1 MKVTDIQNAYI
12 IAPVTE
18 KIWTVLG
25 REVGEDYDMKA
36 IVVRSLCGMKSA
48 GAAFRNH
55 LADCIHHMELLPCPD
70 DPDLWVNPM
79 IRPEDGFKY
88 YAYVLKYVYDVMVI
102 HHDAESELRRIDYY
116 FKLNTS
122 SIGNPN
128 IYLVAKLKKIKPEN
142 RVWAWANRPS
152 IYVKESVVNVESY
165 LAKLGDAR
173 WQLPNKK
180 SDNPFLGDYSP
191 EMDETPPLEQY
202 LAH

>member
-1 MKVTDIQNAYI
+1 MV
-12 IAPVTE
+12 
-18 KIWTVLG
+18 
-25 REVGEDYDMKA
+25 
-36 IVVRSLCGMKSA
+36 S
-48 GAAFRNH
+48 
-55 LADCIHHMELLPCPD
+55 PD
-70 DPDLWVNPM
+70 D
-79 IRPEDGFKY
+79 GFNY
-88 YAYVLKYVYDVMVI
+88 YAYVLIYVDGMLFI
-102 HHDAESELRRIDYY
+102 HHDAESVFRRIDNY

-180 SDNPFLGDYSP
+180 SDNPFLGDHSP

>member
-1 MKVTDIQNAYI
+1 MTKPPDNITYAIVVLQETVRISLTLTYLNYLSVKVPDTQNAYI
-12 IAPVTE
+12 TAPVTE

-102 HHDAESELRRIDYY
+102 HHDAES
-116 FKLNTS
+116 
-122 SIGNPN
+122 
-128 IYLVAKLKKIKPEN
+128 
-142 RVWAWANRPS
+142 
-152 IYVKESVVNVESY
+152 
-165 LAKLGDAR
+165 
-173 WQLPNKK
+173 
-180 SDNPFLGDYSP
+180 
-191 EMDETPPLEQY
+191 
-202 LAH
+202 